1 MNSSIRTTIC
11 ACTGLRRANRAV
23 CHLYDLVLAPTGLR
37 ATQFMILQVI
47 AEAGRIAQCD
57 LAREFVVA
65 VDTLSRRLAGAR
77 KQGLI
82 VMESG
87 EQRKRIYRLTPKGN
101 AALERAVPYWERAQ
115 ARLRSALGEEDWEM
129 LARFTQRVAE
139 AAVKAE
145 NAGMK
150 NAQANQ
156 SNTRT
161 EHVAIA
167 TLRGMQPLE

>member
-1 MNSSIRTTIC
+1 MNSSLRTTIC

-23 CHLYDLVLAPTGLR
+23 CHLYDLVLAPTGLK
-37 ATQFMILQVI
+37 TSQFIMLQII
-47 AEAGRIAQCD
+47 ADAGQIAQCD

-82 VMESG
+82 AMENG
-87 EQRKRIYRLTPKGN
+87 EHRKRIYRLTPKGN
-101 AALERAVPYWERAQ
+101 AELERAVPYWERAQ
-115 ARLRSALGEEDWEM
+115 ARLRSALGEEDWQV
-129 LARFTQRVAE
+129 LAGFTQRVAE

-156 SNTRT
+156 SSTR
-161 EHVAIA
+161 A
-167 TLRGMQPLE
+167 TTNMLL